1 MIKQKQEAGLFD
13 KEVWLDKLVSI
24 NTSLDKLK
32 LLINWEV
39 FLPLFPLLRKTKKK
53 KSVYRDKAYCSTFI
67 NQQLDNYDI
76 ENKIVEKA
84 YKNRPL
90 TEAQQAENREKNRK
104 RCRVEHVF
112 GFIKGSNRGSCIRS
126 IGFER
131 AAGIIGLINLTYNLL
146 RTIQLIKLRGLKIRW
161 I

>member
-1 MIKQKQEAGLFD
+1 MDSKN
-13 KEVWLDKLVSI
+13 KLIENYIVTDASVHD
-24 NTSLDKLK
+24 S
-32 LLINWEV
+32 V
-39 FLPLFPLLRKTKKK
+39 PLFPLLRKTKQKER
-53 KSVYRDKAYCSTFI
+53 VYADRAYCGSFI

-90 TEAQQAENREKNRK
+90 TEAQKAKNTEKNRT

-112 GFIKGSNRGSCIRS
+112 GFIKGSNRGNCIRS
-126 IGFER
+126 IGFDR
-131 AAGIIGLINLTYNLL
+131 AAGIIGLMNLTYNLFI
-146 RTIQLIKLRGLKIRW
+146 TMQLVKIKGLKIGW

>member
-1 MIKQKQEAGLFD
+1 MGTSKNSVIYFGIEKEVILQRFSNWIAVSYMIKQKQEAGLFD

-24 NTSLDKLK
+24 NTSLGKLK

-53 KSVYRDKAYCSTFI
+53 KSGYGDKAYCSTFI

-76 ENKIVEKA
+76 ENKITEKA

-90 TEAQQAENREKNRK
+90 TEA
-104 RCRVEHVF
+104 
-112 GFIKGSNRGSCIRS
+112 
-126 IGFER
+126 
-131 AAGIIGLINLTYNLL
+131 
-146 RTIQLIKLRGLKIRW
+146 
-161 I
+161 